1 MLMLYAY
8 RAKLLFNI
16 REKDVV
22 DELEKME
29 GGGWHTLIDI
39 TIDDDGGS
47 TRKSKHYGQLYINRG
62 IYSIMHIHTAHNTH
76 ILYST
81 SLIFYF

>member
-1 MLMLYAY
+1 V
-8 RAKLLFNI
+8 KLLFNI

-22 DELEKME
+22 DEME

-47 TRKSKHYGQLYINRG
+47 TRIRLRIQ
-62 IYSIMHIHTAHNTH
+62 SIMDSI
-76 ILYST
+76 
-81 SLIFYF
+81 